1 MKMNLILASILII
14 FFSNLSANAQ
24 VKSATGFIG
33 ECIRQIGDL
42 EDRNYCDSNIVN
54 LNFQDGYISF
64 QFNSK
69 EKLKNGRYKE
79 SISFVGPGLAKQQ
92 ENGKEIVYLPVEQLT
107 LGDGRKAKLE
117 TKKVNNSVCLLGF
130 SNGDLKPENLN
141 FLQCHYQQGDK
152 VILYKT
158 SNLRIQE
165 LGGKSDDEE
174 KARLIGQ
181 EDILC
186 DKLPSYV
193 KSKSDIEYLRDFLTK
208 IEIDKKIDL
217 GRPYII
223 ASVTCE
229 CKMRNAKSVSSA
241 IDNILQI
248 NRKNLKYNVPM
259 NDKSTHKSMFSYLG
273 ENHHTKEWTDS
284 FNKWILGD
292 GPIPESD
299 DQGIPAC
306 SLVTK

>member
-1 MKMNLILASILII
+1 MNINLILASLII
-14 FFSNLSANAQ
+14 VFFSNLSANAQ

-33 ECIRQIGDL
+33 ECIRKIGDL

-92 ENGKEIVYLPVEQLT
+92 KNGKEIVYLPVEQLT
-107 LGDGRKAKLE
+107 LGDGRKTKLE
-117 TKKVNNSVCLLGF
+117 TKKGNNSVCLLGF
-130 SNGDLKPENLN
+130 SNNDLKPENLE
-141 FLQCHYQQGDK
+141 FLQCHYQEGGK
-152 VILYKT
+152 VILYKA

-193 KSKSDIEYLRDFLTK
+193 KSKLDIESLRDLLTK
-208 IEIDKKIDL
+208 IQIDKKIDL

-229 CKMRNAKSVSSA
+229 CKMRNTRSVLSA
-241 IDNILQI
+241 IDNILGI
-248 NRKNLKYNVPM
+248 DRKNLKYNVPM
-259 NDKSTHKSMFSYLG
+259 NDKPTHKSMFSYLG
-273 ENHHTKEWTDS
+273 ENHHTKEWTDR
-284 FNKWILGD
+284 FNKWILDD
-292 GPIPESD
+292 GPIPETD
-299 DQGIPAC
+299 DQGNPAC

>member
-1 MKMNLILASILII
+1 M

-69 EKLKNGRYKE
+69 EKFKNDRYKE

-92 ENGKEIVYLPVEQLT
+92 ENGKEIVYLQVEQLT
-107 LGDGRKAKLE
+107 LGDGRKTKLE

-130 SNGDLKPENLN
+130 SNSDLKPENLR

-152 VILYKT
+152 VILYKA
-158 SNLRIQE
+158 SNLRIQKF
-165 LGGKSDDEE
+165 GNKSENTESMDDV
-174 KARLIGQ
+174 GQ
-181 EDILC
+181 IDIQC
-186 DKLPSYV
+186 DKLSSYV

-208 IEIDKKIDL
+208 IEIDKK
-217 GRPYII
+217 YI
-223 ASVTCE
+223 
-229 CKMRNAKSVSSA
+229 
-241 IDNILQI
+241 
-248 NRKNLKYNVPM
+248 
-259 NDKSTHKSMFSYLG
+259 
-273 ENHHTKEWTDS
+273 
-284 FNKWILGD
+284 
-292 GPIPESD
+292 
-299 DQGIPAC
+299 
-306 SLVTK
+306 